1 MKFCAVICEY
11 NPFHNGHL
19 YQLNKIREES
29 GCDKI
34 LCLMSGNF
42 TQRGEAALFSKY
54 ERARQAIENGAD
66 VVLELPT
73 AFSVAPAEIFAEGAI
88 SLIASIPSVSSLAF
102 GCESGNKEQFLQ
114 AARATLSESK
124 EFKALMKENMKDGTS
139 YVKAR
144 TDAALQLNS
153 DIDEALLKNPNNIL
167 GVEYCRAL
175 LNQASSISPLPI
187 PRVGGGYADTSILSD
202 FSSASALRGAL
213 LMEKRPKKALKRNL
227 PKNVYEAV
235 EEWKPC
241 AFETAVLTALL
252 TTPASAVAECTDCS
266 EGLENRLQA
275 MTRSNP
281 EYSAMLKKTVSK
293 RYTLSR
299 LKRILC
305 QNFLGLKLKDVREY
319 LSSPLY
325 LNVLGVE
332 KTEGE
337 SLLAELAQS
346 SLPLLVRKSDT
357 LPLKKSAQEC
367 FEKDAQAN
375 DIYNVLTGST
385 YHEYETLFVDRPAK
399 K

>member
-19 YQLNKIREES
+19 YQLNQIRQES

-34 LCLMSGNF
+34 LCVMSGNF
-42 TQRGEAALFSKY
+42 TQRGEAALLSKY
-54 ERARQAIENGAD
+54 ERARHAIENGAD
-66 VVLELPT
+66 IVLELPT
-73 AFSVAPAEIFAEGAI
+73 AFAVAPAEIFARGAI
-88 SLIASIPSVSSLAF
+88 SLIASIPSVTTLAF
-102 GCESGNKEQFLQ
+102 GCESGDKEQFVS

-124 EFKALMKENMKDGTS
+124 EFKSLMKESMKSGTS

-144 TDAALQLNS
+144 TDAVLSLNS
-153 DIDEALLKNPNNIL
+153 DIDEAMLTSPNNIL
-167 GVEYCRAL
+167 GVEYCRSL
-175 LNQASSISPLPI
+175 LIKGSEITPLPI
-187 PRVGGGYADTSILSD
+187 PRVGGGYADTSMLAD
-202 FSSASALRGAL
+202 FSSATALRGAL
-213 LMEKRPKKALKRNL
+213 LMQKRPKKALKRNL
-227 PKNVYEAV
+227 PKNVYKALEA
-235 EEWKPC
+235 WQPC

-252 TTPASAVAECTDCS
+252 SAPAEAISECTDCA

-281 EYSAMLKKTVSK
+281 EYNAMLKKTVSK

-305 QNFLGLKLKDVREY
+305 QNFLGLKLKDAKDY
-319 LSSPLY
+319 LASPLY

-337 SLLAELAQS
+337 NILSELSKSLL
-346 SLPLLVRKSDT
+346 PLIVRKSDALT
-357 LPLKKSAQEC
+357 LKKSALAC
-367 FEKDAQAN
+367 FEKDAQVN

-385 YHEYETLFVDRPAK
+385 YHEYETLFVERTAR
-399 K
+399 